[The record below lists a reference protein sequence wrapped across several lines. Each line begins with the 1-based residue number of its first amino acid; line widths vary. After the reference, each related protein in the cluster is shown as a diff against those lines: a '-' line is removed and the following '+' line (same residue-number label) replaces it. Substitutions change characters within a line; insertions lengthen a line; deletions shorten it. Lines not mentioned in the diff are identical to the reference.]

1 MTTRGPPSH
10 AVHQLDLARIHPV
23 YAHSAE
29 DGVLLA
35 FYFPDDES
43 VFLKQALD
51 IILLFICNI
60 LFENYN
66 HGAMLVTK
74 NKIFNDKTV
83 KYSAHY
89 WDEVF
94 TLLRR
99 AVEEKRG
106 SLPSVSIIAK
116 ESGNDP
122 FAVLVSTLIS
132 LRTKDEVTLAASRRL
147 LAAAP
152 DISTLAD
159 LDTESIEKAIYPAG
173 FYKRKAVQLKE
184 LAEKLRT
191 DFRSQ
196 VPSTAQEL
204 LSLPGVGIKT
214 ANLTLNLGFGISA
227 VCVDCHVHQIA
238 NRTGWIS
245 TKTPEESVSALEAA
259 MPEKYWISLN
269 ELLVSFGQTICL
281 SSSPLCSQCPLSDS
295 CQKNG
300 VRTHR

>member
-1 MTTRGPPSH
+1 
-10 AVHQLDLARIHPV
+10 
-23 YAHSAE
+23 
-29 DGVLLA
+29 
-35 FYFPDDES
+35 
-43 VFLKQALD
+43 
-51 IILLFICNI
+51 
-60 LFENYN
+60 
-66 HGAMLVTK
+66 MLVTK
-74 NKIFNDKTV
+74 NKIFNDKNV

-99 AVEEKRG
+99 AVEDKKG

-184 LAEKLRT
+184 LAERLRT